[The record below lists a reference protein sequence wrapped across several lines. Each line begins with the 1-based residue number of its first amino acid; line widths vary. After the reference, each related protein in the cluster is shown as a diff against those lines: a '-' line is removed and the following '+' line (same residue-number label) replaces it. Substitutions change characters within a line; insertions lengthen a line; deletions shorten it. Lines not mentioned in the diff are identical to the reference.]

1 MISEELCLVNLSNME
16 YKYINVLSVDDF
28 YNKLNEF
35 NKFNNDIE
43 VQYMNGSLSGES
55 TNNFIKI
62 LKISEEYKIDLEEVG
77 AIYNYFNNIEDT
89 KNTIENSYTI
99 INASNKENAFI
110 EYLEDLDFFNGIPSH
125 VVNYL
130 DYESIMR
137 DYEIEGLNIINYN
150 DNYIFC

>member
-43 VQYMNGSLSGES
+43 VQYMNGVLSGAS
-55 TNNFIKI
+55 TNKFIDI

-110 EYLEDLDFFNGIPSH
+110 EYLDSLDFFNGIPSNI
-125 VVNYL
+125 VNYL

-137 DYEIEGLNIINYN
+137 DYEIEVLNIINYK

>member
-16 YKYINVLSVDDF
+16 CKYINVLSVDDF

-43 VQYMNGSLSGES
+43 VQYMNGVLSGAS
-55 TNNFIKI
+55 TNKFIDI
-62 LKISEEYKIDLEEVG
+62 LKISEEYKTDIGEVG
-77 AIYNYFNNIEDT
+77 AIYNYFMNIDDT
-89 KNTIENSYTI
+89 KNIIENSYTI
-99 INASNKENAFI
+99 INATNKENAFI
-110 EYLEDLDFFNGIPSH
+110 EYLEGLDFFNGIPSH